1 MSKALLED
9 AARQLLRLAERL
21 AATVPP
27 GHVDY
32 ISKADASHWAAQLHV
47 NIVEA
52 LRAYGSPA
60 ETMIDACASAQNAIE
75 RYAAG
80 LPVDSASTLA
90 TLRAALAA
98 KA

>member
-52 LRAYGSPA
+52 LRAYG
-60 ETMIDACASAQNAIE
+60 AIITRRRKRAGNQITPEQARE
-75 RYAAG
+75 RQALSVEAR
-80 LPVDSASTLA
+80 
-90 TLRAALAA
+90 LR
-98 KA
+98 KKERT